1 MLKLVRNNKGFS
13 VVEVVIA
20 MAVVGLVTAAALVIM
35 IGSVEITQKTLNEA
49 NAENFVANAVECYIA
64 ANDNDG
70 NFNLSEFNTLM
81 YTDAGYQLDG
91 GGEYKTCNLPGGYQ
105 GEIIVNQQSINICV
119 KDTATNELYISWLTY
134 ARGARR

>member
-1 MLKLVRNNKGFS
+1 MLKLVRNNRGFS
-13 VVEVVIA
+13 IVEVVIA

-35 IGSVEITQKTLNEA
+35 IGSVETTQKTLNEA

-64 ANDNDG
+64 AEGDNISHSFTQ
-70 NFNLSEFNTLM
+70 NMQT
-81 YTDAGYQLDG
+81 AGYTPNNG
-91 GGEYKTCNLPGGYQ
+91 AAEYITFNLPGGYL
-105 GEIIVNQQSINICV
+105 GEIIVNQQSINVCV